1 MRYLVSI
8 LLFFSISLALSCTP
22 QQIEQAQAL
31 YNQTEQ
37 TQNPKEQIELLS
49 KALNLCYSAEIEANY
64 LILKAE
70 EEREINQK
78 IGYYKEALISISKF
92 QERELILLYQDEINM
107 ILANL
112 YEPIDKDIA
121 KMYRSKVRSKIEEKS
136 RRFEYGVYLLFS
148 LLLIWAFWGVF
159 RKR

>member
-1 MRYLVSI
+1 MKLFLS
-8 LLFFSISLALSCTP
+8 LLFALVYLQANCTP

-70 EEREINQK
+70 EERDINQK

-92 QERELILLYQDEINM
+92 QEQELILLYQDEINM

-112 YEPIDKDIA
+112 YEPIDSEIA

-136 RRFEYGVYLLFS
+136 RRFEYGVYFLFS
-148 LLLIWAFWGVF
+148 LLFLWAFWEIF
-159 RKR
+159 RKK